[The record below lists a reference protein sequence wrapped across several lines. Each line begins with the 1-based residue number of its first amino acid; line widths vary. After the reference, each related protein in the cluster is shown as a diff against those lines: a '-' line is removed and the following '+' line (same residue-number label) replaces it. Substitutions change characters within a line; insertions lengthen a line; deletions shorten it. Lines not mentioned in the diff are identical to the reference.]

1 MEITFN
7 LENNIMKMNKIIST
21 FFITICL
28 FFVNRTNAQDNYKK
42 GFRLGFG
49 LNGGVPLNEVY
60 SWSLGADARLQYDLS
75 KRTSL
80 ALTTGFTNFFI
91 NDGVK
96 DLGFIPAKLGIKAFV
111 WNDEFYILG
120 EAGAGF
126 PVTNGYNKTTVIWS
140 PGIGYASKYIDAS
153 IRFENYDNFET
164 NQISLRLAYG
174 FQFKFKKIRF

>member
-1 MEITFN
+1 MFN
-7 LENNIMKMNKIIST
+7 LKKIIMKTRKIIT
-21 FFITICL
+21 LLAITICS
-28 FFVNRTNAQDNYKK
+28 FYDNTATAQDNYKK
-42 GFRLGFG
+42 GFRIGFG
-49 LNGGVPLNEVY
+49 LNGGIPLNKVY

-75 KRTSL
+75 KRYSL

-153 IRFENYDNFET
+153 LRYENYDNFET

-174 FQFKFKKIRF
+174 FRL